1 MLRKTIGLITLVLA
15 LTMVMAVGATADQG
29 GGDDGH
35 ATAEDHS
42 GPGHDGKG
50 HDHGD
55 NAGRRG
61 RSPVRLRNFVGSNPN
76 EGPNRG
82 GATPGGRPWR
92 IDEGEFRLREDGR
105 VRVKIEGLVFAEVP
119 PIAGTGTAT
128 GVGTVKVSLFC
139 GTATTASYTSPAFAL
154 STAGDG
160 RLRARMATP
169 LASCATPTVLVHPN
183 GNPGTFIASSVA
195 GRHDDNNDDD

>member
-1 MLRKTIGLITLVLA
+1 MLRKTIGLIALVLA

-61 RSPVRLRNFVGSNPN
+61 RSPVRLRNFVGSNPK

-82 GATPGGRPWR
+82 GALPGGRPWR

-105 VRVKIEGLVFAEVP
+105 VRVKIEGLVFADALP
-119 PIAGTGTAT
+119 GAGTAR
-128 GVGTVKVSLFC
+128 TVDTIKVSLFC
-139 GTATTASYTSPAFAL
+139 GTATTPSYTSPGFAL
-154 STAGDG
+154 SDAGDA
-160 RLRARMATP
+160 RLRDRLATP
-169 LASCATPTVLVHPN
+169 LTSCATPLVLVN
-183 GNPGTFIASSVA
+183 LGNDTTKFIARSVA
-195 GRHDDNNDDD
+195 GRHHDDDD